1 LATERTD
8 WKAWLAE
15 GGAGPISA
23 AIACIAAYCAVQVL
37 VLSVLAHV
45 AGTGVGIDDAEQ
57 LVYLPYLWAG
67 YGGSQPPLYTW
78 LNWLAS
84 AVLGIDVPA
93 LKLVKYAC
101 LCLGAFA
108 IRSAMRHLG
117 FARATAATAALG
129 LFLIPQ
135 ILWESQR
142 ALSHS
147 VAAIG
152 FSALAVLA
160 FARLKARPTT
170 MAYVCFGV
178 AAAAAILAKY
188 NDAVLLAALLAA
200 ALSLPDF
207 RAIVLDRRF
216 LIAIVVAGLALTPTL
231 LWNAIHPDELLAR
244 SYKFGIAASGRSWT
258 APFVGLWDLGVAAF
272 DFTVLPVAVFLVA
285 TAITRRGA
293 TASAPASGGEK
304 LLWRTLGI
312 GLATVGV
319 VVVVTGVTEIR
330 DRWLLPLLFLLPAA
344 MAASLERFGERGRA
358 AQLAAIRGAVIAIAV
373 VTPALWYMQ
382 IYAGD
387 GQGRIARL
395 DYPALRRVIMADGPF
410 ATVVSDEFWIG
421 NLRLVD
427 PDLVLL
433 ADEVPGLAGL
443 IREPA
448 VLVWIDGSP
457 LPAAALMTKLAAAG
471 YAFDGPVT
479 RAAIPEKVGSGSRD
493 ISFVKLKRAG
503 TGATAQ

>member
-1 LATERTD
+1 MTTERTD

-15 GGAGPISA
+15 GSIGPASA

-37 VLSVLAHV
+37 VPSMLARV

-78 LNWLAS
+78 LNWLAG
-84 AVLGIDVPA
+84 AVFGIDVSTP
-93 LKLVKYAC
+93 KLVKYAC
-101 LCLGAFA
+101 LCLAAFA
-108 IRSAMRHLG
+108 VRSAMRQLG
-117 FARATAATAALG
+117 FAPATAATAAFG

-160 FARLKARPTT
+160 FARLKTGPNA
-170 MAYVCFGV
+170 MAHVCFGV
-178 AAAAAILAKY
+178 AAAAAMLAKY
-188 NDAVLLAALLAA
+188 NDAILLAGLLAA
-200 ALSLPDF
+200 ALSLRDF

-216 LIAIVVAGLALTPTL
+216 LIAIIVAGLALTPTL
-231 LWNAIHPDELLAR
+231 LWNAAHPGELLAR
-244 SYKFGIAASGRSWT
+244 SYKFGIAASGRSWI
-258 APFVGLWDLGVAAF
+258 APFVGLWDLAVATF
-272 DFTVLPVAVFLVA
+272 DFTVLPVAVFLIA
-285 TAITRRGA
+285 TAIGWRRPVA
-293 TASAPASGGEK
+293 YRPASGGEK

-312 GLATVGV
+312 GLAMVGV
-319 VVVVTGVTEIR
+319 VVAATGATEIR

-344 MAASLERFGERGRA
+344 MAASLERFGEGGRA
-358 AQLAAIRGAVIAIAV
+358 AQLAAIRGAAIAIAA

-382 IYAGD
+382 IDPGG
-387 GQGRIARL
+387 GQGRIAKL
-395 DYPALRRVIMADGPF
+395 DYPALHRVIAADGPL

-427 PDLVLL
+427 PNLVLL
-433 ADEVPGLAGL
+433 ADEVPDLADL

-448 VLVWIDGSP
+448 ILVWIDGGP
-457 LPAAALMTKLAAAG
+457 LPSAALMTKLSAAG
-471 YAFDGPVT
+471 YAFDGPVSL
-479 RAAIPEKVGSGSRD
+479 AAIPEKVGSGSRE
-493 ISFVKLKRAG
+493 ISFVKLKRTDA
-503 TGATAQ
+503 GATTR